1 MKKIGVLLVFI
12 FCTVS
17 SYAQLWN
24 RWLVNYSFSHEV
36 LGFTYSAT
44 EKLRVTND
52 AVPKGWD
59 NPLEI
64 KVLKVSQCKKFPQQL
79 ITLKNL
85 EVLDI
90 SFCEFKVSTI
100 PFDKFPKLKVVN
112 LFHCLIPIMNIHNVR
127 IGSKDDVLPQSIT
140 TLSELEYLRLY
151 DNAIV
156 DIPADFGNLIN
167 LKQLQIASQPFLK
180 LPDSFSNLR
189 KLEVVEFYFFDPNR
203 QKDVDFNPKF
213 FDLVQLKSLHIVS
226 CFSEGQRLGDFK
238 WENLVVLEELEVY
251 PIQDGSL
258 LPDKIFNLKSLKT
271 LHYVKSVLSKDNKN
285 LFKKK
290 APHVKLK
297 KYN

>member
-1 MKKIGVLLVFI
+1 MKKIGVLLLFI

-17 SYAQLWN
+17 SYAQLWDK
-24 RWLVNYSFSHEV
+24 WLVNYSFSHEV
-36 LGFTYSAT
+36 LGFTYSA
-44 EKLRVTND
+44 EEQLRVTND

-79 ITLKNL
+79 VTLKNL
-85 EVLDI
+85 EVLDV
-90 SFCEFKVSTI
+90 SFCDFKVSTI

-112 LFHCLIPIMNIHNVR
+112 LFHCLIPIMNDNNVQV
-127 IGSKDDVLPQSIT
+127 GSKDDVLPQSIT
-140 TLSELEYLRLY
+140 SLSDLEYLRLY

-156 DIPADFGNLIN
+156 ELPANFGDLIN

-180 LPDSFSNLR
+180 LPDSFSNLK
-189 KLEVVEFYFFDPNR
+189 KLEVVEFYHFEPKR
-203 QKDVDFNPKF
+203 QKNVDFNPKF
-213 FDLVQLKSLHIVS
+213 FDLVQLKSIHIDG
-226 CFSEGQRLGDFK
+226 CFSVGQRLENFE

-251 PIQDGSL
+251 PIKFSSL
-258 LPDKIFNLKSLKT
+258 FPDKIFNLKSLRT
-271 LHYVKSVLSKDNKN
+271 YHYGKFSLSKDNKN